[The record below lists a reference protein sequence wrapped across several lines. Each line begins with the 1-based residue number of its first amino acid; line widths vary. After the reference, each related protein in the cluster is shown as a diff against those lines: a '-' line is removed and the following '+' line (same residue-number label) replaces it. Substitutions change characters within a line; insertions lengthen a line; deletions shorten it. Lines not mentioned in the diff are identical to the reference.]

1 MDNVKSI
8 EPGRKALDKLVS
20 DALAIEAEEA
30 KAAGAVGYMARALTL
45 ATMPHRKVEGTE
57 FSRTNGAFTLSILSP
72 SSIGL
77 PYGSLPRLLVSWLTT
92 EAVRTREPEIVLGDS
107 MSDFMRQ
114 LGLVPTGGRWGS
126 ISRLRDQSER
136 LFASSITAI
145 YTDDHARA
153 IKGFRVASDAML
165 WWSPKTPN
173 QTGLWQSTVTLTRE
187 FFDEVTMRPVPVDM
201 RALKALK
208 QSPMQLDIYVWLT
221 YRLSYLGRSTVI
233 PWEALQLQF
242 GADYGRARD
251 FKAAFLEHLK
261 SVVTVFQEARV
272 LPMDEGLKLMPSS
285 THVTKIAAP

>member
-1 MDNVKSI
+1 MKLT

-20 DALAIEAEEA
+20 EALAIEAEEA

-45 ATMPHRKVEGTE
+45 ATMPHRKVDGNE

-72 SSIGL
+72 SAIGL

-92 EAVRTREPEIVLGDS
+92 EAVRTKERELVLGDS

-126 ISRLRDQSER
+126 ITRLRDQSER

-165 WWSPKTPN
+165 WWNPKTPD
-173 QTGLWQSTVTLTRE
+173 QTGLWRSTVTLTRE

-221 YRLSYLGRSTVI
+221 YRLSYLCRSIVI

-272 LPMDEGLKLMPSS
+272 LPMDEGLKLMPSP
-285 THVTKIAAP
+285 THVAKIAKP